1 MLLSMDNSILF
12 WIDKFV
18 ENLKIRNLSD
28 RTVDSY
34 SRYLARFD
42 DFCQTRQIFQVSQ
55 ISPNLVNTYH
65 LFLRD
70 FRDFKGQKLDL
81 QTQNYQL
88 IILRAFLR
96 FLAKSS
102 VKSLAPEQID
112 LGKQPERKIKF
123 LENADLTKLLNQP
136 DIKNIGGLRDKAI
149 MELLFS
155 TGLRVSELV
164 SLNQKDLNFETREFS
179 ILGKGKKRRVVFLTD
194 SACLWLQ
201 KYLNARNDK
210 FLPLFIR
217 SFPIRLLREGST
229 KPQKD
234 TTSYKA
240 SKLNESS
247 LDDSNSLKS
256 EILNSKSETNSKFGL
271 LEDPQ
276 GLRLRITVRTIQRLV
291 KKYAHKAGLAIEPS
305 PHTLRH
311 SFATDLLLNG
321 ADLRSVQELLG
332 HKNISTTQIYTH
344 VTNTRL
350 REIHQ
355 KFHSGNR

>member
-1 MLLSMDNSILF
+1 
-12 WIDKFV
+12 
-18 ENLKIRNLSD
+18 
-28 RTVDSY
+28 VDPY

-55 ISPNLVNTYH
+55 ISPNLVNAYH

-70 FRDFKGQKLDL
+70 YRDFKGQKLDL

-96 FLAKSS
+96 FLAKSN
-102 VKSLAPEQID
+102 VKSLGPEQID
-112 LGKQPERKIKF
+112 LGKQPDRKIKF
-123 LENADLTKLLNQP
+123 LESADLSKLLNQP

-194 SACLWLQ
+194 LACEWLQ
-201 KYLNARNDK
+201 KYLKTRTDK

-217 SFPIRLLREGST
+217 HRVGFPRSLLRQGLT
-229 KPQKD
+229 KPQNN

-240 SKLNESS
+240 S
-247 LDDSNSLKS
+247 
-256 EILNSKSETNSKFGL
+256 ILNKNLSTDSDIKKSKFQNPNSKIQVTNIG
-271 LEDPQ
+271 LEDPE
-276 GLRLRITVRTIQRLV
+276 GLKSRITVRTIQRLV

-350 REIHQ
+350 REVHQ

>member
-1 MLLSMDNSILF
+1 M
-12 WIDKFV
+12 
-18 ENLKIRNLSD
+18 
-28 RTVDSY
+28 DSY

-42 DFCQTRQIFQVSQ
+42 DFCQTCQISQVSQ
-55 ISPNLVNTYH
+55 ISPELVNGYH

-70 FRDFKGQKLDL
+70 FRDSKGQKLDL

-88 IILRAFLR
+88 IILRAYLR

-102 VKSLAPEQID
+102 VKSMAPEQID

-123 LENADLTKLLNQP
+123 LESADLTKLLNQP

-194 SACLWLQ
+194 SSCLWLQ
-201 KYLNARNDK
+201 KYLNARDDK

-217 SFPIRLLREGST
+217 SFPRRLLRQGLT
-229 KPQKD
+229 KPQNS
-234 TTSYKA
+234 TTSHKG

-247 LDDSNSLKS
+247 SDDSNSLESEFLNPKSEKISKYQNIKITKS
-256 EILNSKSETNSKFGL
+256 EI
-271 LEDPQ
+271 EDPQ
-276 GLRLRITVRTIQRLV
+276 GLKLRITVRTIQRLV

-350 REIHQ
+350 REVHA
-355 KFHSGNR
+355 KYHSGNR